1 MATPTRANAL
11 LPKGIRLHRTGKFI
25 VDVTRNS
32 QRTTKTFKTLEEAI
46 LWRRD
51 VEQGIISLDA
61 TSNTPSLLCWTL
73 QQAYDHCHATVWIG
87 KASAITNVY
96 NGKAALEYFGPNT
109 KLTDITLLRIDSY
122 TQYLFG
128 RGDKGSTIN
137 RKLSA
142 LSVMLKTAEERNAL
156 GGRQAPKIRRVK
168 ETENRIRFLSD
179 DEERILFELLDAMN
193 YAAQAE
199 AIKVLLY
206 TGFRCGELW
215 KLEKR
220 DVNLAE
226 GTLTL
231 WKTKNGRARTIPI
244 LDCIMPIIKRRMK
257 NSDTD
262 HIFPEGSNPWLR
274 NAWEHVR
281 ELMGMDADPQFV
293 PHMLRHTC
301 ATRLSQSGVSLP
313 VIKEWLGH
321 TTIQTTIRY
330 AHFNKKD
337 LLEAAKALSQK

>member
-1 MATPTRANAL
+1 MANAHQPQIL
-11 LPKGIRLHRTGKFI
+11 LPKGIRLHKTGKFI
-25 VDVTRNS
+25 VDVTKNG
-32 QRTTKTFKTLEEAI
+32 QRLTKTFPSLEEAI

-51 VEQGIISLDA
+51 VECGLVSIGQEGADGKA
-61 TSNTPSLLCWTL
+61 VNWTL
-73 QQAYDHCHATVWIG
+73 QQAYDHCHKTVWQG

-96 NGKAALEYFGPNT
+96 NGIAALEYFGADCP
-109 KLTDITLLRIDSY
+109 LSSISLLRIDSY
-122 TQYLFG
+122 TQHLFQ
-128 RGDKGSTIN
+128 RGDKGSTVN

-156 GGRQAPKIRRVK
+156 GGLSAPKIRRVK
-168 ETENRIRFLSD
+168 ETENRIRFLTNK
-179 DEERILFELLDAMN
+179 EERDMFRHFENLGYLAQGDAVR
-193 YAAQAE
+193 
-199 AIKVLLY
+199 VLLY

-220 DVNLAE
+220 DVDLIE

-231 WKTKNGRARTIPI
+231 WKTKNGHARTIPI
-244 LDCIMPIIKRRMK
+244 LECIRPIIEERMQAEGSNK
-257 NSDTD
+257 V
-262 HIFPEGSNPWLR
+262 FPEGSNAWLR
-274 NAWEHVR
+274 NAWERVR
-281 ELMGMDADPQFV
+281 ELMGMIDDPQFV

-330 AHFNKKD
+330 AHFNKSD
-337 LLEAAKALSQK
+337 LIRAAKALSK